1 MLAMWL
7 ATVFV
12 LSVSLRAISWLLSP
26 LARRLK
32 ISSSRSVQGCADRNC
47 GTVRVLDGDVLF
59 ANVLQELAG
68 DLWGEHGFACGG
80 GSDGADD
87 RVGWCALEDVAAGAG
102 DDRFDDAV
110 LF

>member
-1 MLAMWL
+1 MWL

-26 LARRLK
+26 LARCLK
-32 ISSSRSVQGCADRNC
+32 ISSSPVGQGCADRDC
-47 GTVRVLDGDVLF
+47 GTVRFRDGDVQF
-59 ANVLQELAG
+59 ANALQELAG

-87 RVGWCALEDVAAGAG
+87 RIGWCALEDVAAGAG
-102 DDRFDDAV
+102 DDRFDDAA